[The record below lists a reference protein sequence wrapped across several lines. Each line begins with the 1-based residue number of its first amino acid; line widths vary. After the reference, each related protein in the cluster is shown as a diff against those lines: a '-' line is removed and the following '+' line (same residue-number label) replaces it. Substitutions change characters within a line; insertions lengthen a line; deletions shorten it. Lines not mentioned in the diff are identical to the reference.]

1 MSGTKGMKHY
11 TAELKLAAVQ
21 RFLKGGVTRRQI
33 AEEMGISN
41 GDLIKAWVH
50 NYRTEKDPFGF
61 KPHGRKM
68 KVPGQPETL
77 EEEVKRLRMENDLLK
92 KLQSESLEI
101 MLAKHDIGQSKDS
114 KRNTQ

>member
-11 TAELKLAAVQ
+11 TAEFKLAAVQ

-33 AEEMGISN
+33 AEEMGISS
-41 GDLIKAWVH
+41 GDLVKTWVH
-50 NYRTEKDPFGF
+50 KFRTEKDPFGY
-61 KPHGRKM
+61 KPHGRKK

-101 MLAKHDIGQSKDS
+101 MLATYDIGQSKDS